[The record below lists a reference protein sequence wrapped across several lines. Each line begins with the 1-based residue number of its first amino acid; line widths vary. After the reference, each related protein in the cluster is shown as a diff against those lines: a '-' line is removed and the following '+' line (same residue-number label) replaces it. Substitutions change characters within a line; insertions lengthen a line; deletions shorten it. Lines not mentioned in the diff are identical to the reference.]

1 MPQEGRGI
9 QNPRGIPLG
18 ATEGP
23 NVPCP
28 RIAVPHHSVFPRT
41 PGLYPRGVKTRFQ
54 IPPSKPAFF
63 FTTFFSNFFP
73 TFFFSQNLVWRLITS
88 DLQRTPSQAAMA
100 VVFGGVFCATLML
113 PFGTFHVDCCCEFVH
128 LRVPNRS
135 GRTAQSQGDRQ
146 ACPRTVYHSSCCVFV
161 SCLSIVTPILGV
173 AVIPL
178 HTLMSGSAPGGLV
191 SHMGLPTPCGIC
203 H

>member
-63 FTTFFSNFFP
+63 FTTFFQIFSQP
-73 TFFFSQNLVWRLITS
+73 FFFSKFGLAFDHIRFAKDPLPGCNGCGLWWRVLCYT
-88 DLQRTPSQAAMA
+88 D
-100 VVFGGVFCATLML
+100 
-113 PFGTFHVDCCCEFVH
+113 
-128 LRVPNRS
+128 
-135 GRTAQSQGDRQ
+135 
-146 ACPRTVYHSSCCVFV
+146 
-161 SCLSIVTPILGV
+161 V
-173 AVIPL
+173 AVWDIPRRL
-178 HTLMSGSAPGGLV
+178 LL
-191 SHMGLPTPCGIC
+191 
-203 H
+203 